1 MSDGIDW
8 KLIRSLAGG
17 PHVVIPNT
25 IQALVH
31 AGPGAVLMAHC
42 PDHHGHPDGT
52 PHHHVIGQTAGL
64 LWISC
69 GEDAAATTEQAVRAA
84 SRAGITEWMVLHLE
98 PDDKEDDNE

>member
-1 MSDGIDW
+1 MSEIDW
-8 KLIRSLAGG
+8 KLIRALAGG
-17 PHVVIPNT
+17 PHAVIPNT

-52 PHHHVIGQTAGL
+52 PHHHVIGQTEGL
-64 LWISC
+64 RWISC

-98 PDDKEDDNE
+98 TDNKEDDNE